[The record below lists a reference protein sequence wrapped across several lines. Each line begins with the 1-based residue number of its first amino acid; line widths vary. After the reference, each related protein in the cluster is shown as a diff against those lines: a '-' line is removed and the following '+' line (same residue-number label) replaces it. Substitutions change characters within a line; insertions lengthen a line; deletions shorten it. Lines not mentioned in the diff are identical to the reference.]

1 MTQLIN
7 RLSVDLCMHV
17 CATVKSH
24 AVSFCKMIFLSVANV
39 LVAIECAGQVAFQTA
54 DMKPIAV
61 LSLQVELQPHT
72 VSQTFRFN
80 HPEHSIMKKSIRIP
94 PLHSLAGQYA
104 CHLTKFYF
112 FLIDHFHVLMEVLLW
127 LLC

>member
-1 MTQLIN
+1 M
-7 RLSVDLCMHV
+7 
-17 CATVKSH
+17 
-24 AVSFCKMIFLSVANV
+24 
-39 LVAIECAGQVAFQTA
+39 LVAVEYAGQVAFHTA
-54 DMKPIAV
+54 DMKPIAI

-94 PLHSLAGQYA
+94 PLHSLAGQCA
-104 CHLTKFYF
+104 SRLTKFYF
-112 FLIDHFHVLMEVLLW
+112 TFFIRDFHALMEVLLC